1 MSTARALSALE
12 TALAKRAEGLAPA
25 RAQAFGNFA
34 RTGFPNRRMEG
45 WRWSDLSA
53 ALRDAEPSSAPIH
66 QAPPPLADDIAGLK
80 PFEIRIVNGRID
92 IAADAAPEGMNC
104 GVIDAG
110 GDIMELAGNPVAALN
125 AAMVK
130 KAAGIEI
137 EKDVECA
144 QPILIRHINE
154 GAGFSFAQTMMRLRE
169 GARATVIE
177 TFEGAGAAFHSHS
190 FYLALK
196 EGAALDRTL
205 ICEANPDAVIHS
217 LFASRIEAGAMFNM
231 TALSIGARLSRH
243 EARMQFVG
251 AGARA
256 NIATAA
262 LLSGERHNDFTSAI
276 GFLAEGCE
284 TRQTHKGVVRDKGRN
299 VFQGKFQVDR
309 AGQKTD
315 ARMNADALLLSDTA
329 ETNHKPE
336 LEIYA
341 DDVQCAHGATSGAL
355 DERALFYMRQRGLS
369 EREARAMLIEAFI
382 GSTFDNVAHPGVGEA
397 LRHRVGK
404 WLEGA

>member
-1 MSTARALSALE
+1 
-12 TALAKRAEGLAPA
+12 
-25 RAQAFGNFA
+25 
-34 RTGFPNRRMEG
+34 
-45 WRWSDLSA
+45 
-53 ALRDAEPSSAPIH
+53 
-66 QAPPPLADDIAGLK
+66 
-80 PFEIRIVNGRID
+80 
-92 IAADAAPEGMNC
+92 
-104 GVIDAG
+104 
-110 GDIMELAGNPVAALN
+110 
-125 AAMVK
+125 
-130 KAAGIEI
+130 
-137 EKDVECA
+137 
-144 QPILIRHINE
+144 
-154 GAGFSFAQTMMRLRE
+154 
-169 GARATVIE
+169 
-177 TFEGAGAAFHSHS
+177 
-190 FYLALK
+190 
-196 EGAALDRTL
+196 
-205 ICEANPDAVIHS
+205 
-217 LFASRIEAGAMFNM
+217 
-231 TALSIGARLSRH
+231 
-243 EARMQFVG
+243 
-251 AGARA
+251 
-256 NIATAA
+256 
-262 LLSGERHNDFTSAI
+262 RHNDFTSAI